1 VLTGAPTV
9 AQTPALKAP
18 LTVAQP
24 APQVSTT
31 AVQTAVP
38 MVALMAVPMV
48 ALMAVPMVAL
58 MVVPTVA
65 LMVVPTAALMVVP
78 TAALSKKAAKFE
90 LYQH

>member
-1 VLTGAPTV
+1 M

-38 MVALMAVPMV
+38 MVALMVVPMV
-48 ALMAVPMVAL
+48 AQTPAL
-58 MVVPTVA
+58 KAP
-65 LMVVPTAALMVVP
+65 LMVVP

>member
-1 VLTGAPTV
+1 M
-9 AQTPALKAP
+9 
-18 LTVAQP
+18 AQP

-38 MVALMAVPMV
+38 MVALM
-48 ALMAVPMVAL
+48 
-58 MVVPTVA
+58 VA